1 MYWVYILKNQEGI
14 YYKGYTTDIEKRLDD
29 HNAGLSRYTSN
40 KGPWFIVY
48 SRIFEDKKDA
58 LIEEK
63 RIKRLNIKSIEKLIS
78 VA

>member
-14 YYKGYTTDIEKRLDD
+14 YYKGYTTDLNKRLDE
-29 HNAGLSRYTSN
+29 HNSGLSRYTSN

-48 SRIFEDKKDA
+48 FKIFENKKDA

-63 RIKRLNIKSIEKLIS
+63 RIKRLNVKSIENLIS
-78 VA
+78 VD